1 MMKTNLKLAL
11 RNIFRNKLYSAI
23 NIIGLGV
30 ASAFCILVYL
40 YVNNERSF
48 DNFHHDGSHLFRVEE
63 TDVFSG
69 LRNLSNSNNAT
80 NKGFFSFLTGDND
93 QQNMIQTPVVFAPDL
108 KRNFPEIAN
117 AIRIRSVYTPIIR
130 SGDQS
135 FKESDQCAAYVDS
148 DFFKTFDFPL
158 VQGNKATVLAD
169 KKSVVLSQRFAK
181 KYFGNVNPI
190 GKTLNITSENLLLT
204 VTGVAKDFPANS
216 SLNYDILI
224 PRQADGDYKNE
235 VSGGVNNFSDLTI
248 IRLSKNT
255 NAAAFGKK
263 LDAFS
268 KQYFQPVVNSM
279 AKNDP
284 KDKIAQMHIYL
295 RPFADAH
302 YSPIHTWGHYTDLKN
317 IYQLVCLT
325 IVILLIAC
333 LNYIL
338 LTLTSAISRSQDVG
352 VRKTIGAGRLQIVL
366 QYYTETQLLALISVI
381 VGFVLAVACLPFF
394 NSLTGASLNISSF
407 SAGSIAIMML
417 ALIMSLGLLA
427 GIYPALAMSGLK
439 PLNIMR
445 GFSTYRISPVLS
457 KSLVVLQYTI
467 CIVLVI
473 SALIINK
480 QMHFI
485 SATSM
490 GFDKDQVVLLQNP
503 YPWNDAQDGKSLK
516 ERLTQYV
523 DTQPQLQGITTTYFD
538 FGGYNTIGFIIN
550 GKQIGAQEMG
560 IDYNYFSFNKIPIVL
575 GRGFSKDIASDTAYL
590 KLSAS
595 QTTPRSS
602 TINHSIVVNQTM
614 YNLLGKPKL
623 DVINP
628 QIGGIII
635 GVCKDYHTEDL
646 TKPISPVYH
655 KVTGAVDGWF
665 WVKIKAGQSIPKA
678 MDNLHT
684 NWDALTNN
692 MPFSYTFMDQEV
704 AQSYD
709 AYLRWMATITTS
721 CILAIIIACMGLF
734 GLSGL
739 STINRT
745 KEIGI
750 RKVLGA
756 SISNLFVLLNRGT
769 LLLAAGSF
777 VIAAPIAFYFANQ
790 WLDNFAYR
798 ITPDWQLFAL
808 AALIAVC
815 TAIIAVSY
823 HTIKAAIANPVKSLR
838 SE

>member
-1 MMKTNLKLAL
+1 MIKTNLKLAL

-48 DNFHHDGSHLFRVEE
+48 DNFHHDSSHLFRVEV
-63 TDVFSG
+63 TNVFSDLG
-69 LRNLSNSNNAT
+69 GVNAAPK
-80 NKGFFSFLTGDND
+80 KGFFSFLTNDAD
-93 QQNMIQTPVVFAPDL
+93 QQNMIQTPAVLSRDL
-108 KRNFPEIAN
+108 KRNFPEVEH
-117 AIRIRSVYTPIIR
+117 AIRIRSVYSPIIR
-130 SGDQS
+130 IGDQS
-135 FKESDQCAAYVDS
+135 FKETDKNAAFVDP
-148 DFFKTFDFPL
+148 DFFQTLDLPL
-158 VQGNKATVLAD
+158 VQGNKATVLTA
-169 KKSVVLSQRFAK
+169 KNSVVLSERYAK

-204 VTGVAKDFPANS
+204 VTGIAKNFPENS
-216 SLNYDILI
+216 SLNYDIII
-224 PRQADGDYKNE
+224 PREADGNFQNE
-235 VSGGVNNFSDLTI
+235 INSGINNFNDITLL
-248 IRLSKNT
+248 RLAPNT
-255 NAAAFGKK
+255 NVAAFQKK
-263 LDAFS
+263 LGPFA
-268 KQYFQPVVNSM
+268 KQYFQKVVDEMIKAN
-279 AKNDP
+279 P

-302 YSPIHTWGHYTDLKN
+302 YSPISGWGHYTDLKN

-381 VGFVLAVACLPFF
+381 AGFVVAFACLPFF
-394 NSLTGASLNISSF
+394 NSLTGATLTMGSF
-407 SAGSIAIMML
+407 SAGSIAVMML
-417 ALIMSLGLLA
+417 VLTISLGLLA

-473 SALIINK
+473 SALVINK

-485 SATSM
+485 NATSM

-503 YPWNDAQDGKSLK
+503 YPWNDAQDRKSLK

-523 DTQPQLQGITTTYFD
+523 ATQPELQGITTTYFD
-538 FGGYNTIGFIIN
+538 FGGYNTNGYIIN
-550 GKQIGAQEMG
+550 GKQFGLQELG

-575 GRGFSKDIASDTAYL
+575 GRDFSRDIASDTAYL
-590 KLSAS
+590 KLSAA
-595 QTTPRSS
+595 QTTPQSS
-602 TINHSIVVNQTM
+602 TANHSVVVNQTL
-614 YNLLGKPKL
+614 YNLMGKPKL

-665 WVKIKAGQSIPKA
+665 WIKIKAGQSIPKA
-678 MDNLHT
+678 MENLHT
-684 NWDALTNN
+684 NWNALTGN

-704 AQSYD
+704 AKSYD

-721 CILAIIIACMGLF
+721 CLLAIIIACMGLF

-756 SISNLFVLLNRGT
+756 SISNLFMLLNKGT

-798 ITPDWQLFAL
+798 VTPDWQLFAL

-815 TAIIAVSY
+815 TAIVAVSY